1 MDTQILNDFYTY
13 FKKATVVKGSNQHCT
28 AENKDPTL

>member
-13 FKKATVVKGSNQHCT
+13 LKKPNAVKAAANIALLH
-28 AENKDPTL
+28 E